1 MKPLTRTCE
10 TPTRKKWGSDL
21 TGTGWPGIPQ
31 GYPCYS
37 LQVYERELAEI
48 VAEMDP
54 RDTIVVQGG
63 YERKLA
69 KIIVEMDLRDTIVV
83 QGDYEREFDI
93 IVVEMALYCYHH
105 RPPFS
110 PS

>member
-1 MKPLTRTCE
+1 MPE
-10 TPTRKKWGSDL
+10 
-21 TGTGWPGIPQ
+21 
-31 GYPCYS
+31 
-37 LQVYERELAEI
+37 VI
-48 VAEMDP
+48 VEMDL